1 MMYEIYSGKQY
12 IPLYSVRK
20 VLSDHDLFEIVEH
33 HCSEEATERFGDCLS
48 DLPEYPVERLIDRLN
63 QELKELKLLIQVEDL
78 VRKEPD
84 QYVWTCLIG

>member
-1 MMYEIYSGKQY
+1 MAN
-12 IPLYSVRK
+12 PVRIIEPFR
-20 VLSDHDLFEIVEH
+20 VVYSDHDLFEIVERN
-33 HCSEEATERFGDCLS
+33 CGEEAAERFGDCLS
-48 DLPEYPVERLIDRLN
+48 DLPEYPVEGLMDRLN